1 MKEKLLLLHGALG
14 SKNQFS
20 EIKEQLKDYFEVYV
34 LNFEGHGGSKTQ
46 KEFSI
51 ELFTE
56 NVISF
61 LESASFNKINIFG
74 YSMGGYVAINT
85 ALKAP
90 QKIKK
95 IITLGTKFK
104 WNIESAEREAKMLN
118 PIKIEEK
125 VPHFAE
131 KLKQEHQPQDWK
143 IIMEKTAKMML
154 NMGNGAKLAD
164 ADFKKINQTV
174 IIGIGSLD
182 NMVSY
187 EESEYV
193 SKLLPNS
200 KLIKLN
206 DVKHSIEKIAIDKL
220 VDYIMKNLDFST
232 IH

>member
-61 LESASFNKINIFG
+61 LESTSFNKINIFV